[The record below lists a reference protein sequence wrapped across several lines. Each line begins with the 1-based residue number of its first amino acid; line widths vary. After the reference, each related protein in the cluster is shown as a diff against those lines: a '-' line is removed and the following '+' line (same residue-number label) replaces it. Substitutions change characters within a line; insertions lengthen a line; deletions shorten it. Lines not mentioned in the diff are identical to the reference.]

1 MPIWAHYQAVNS
13 GGCTASSP
21 EISLLHHSHADDLEA
36 TMETLITVLDW
47 SLITLGVI
55 GVVSCIGFM
64 GAAVV
69 GNDW

>member
-1 MPIWAHYQAVNS
+1 
-13 GGCTASSP
+13 
-21 EISLLHHSHADDLEA
+21 
-36 TMETLITVLDW
+36 METLITVLDW

-55 GVVSCIGFM
+55 GVASCIGFM

>member
-1 MPIWAHYQAVNS
+1 
-13 GGCTASSP
+13 
-21 EISLLHHSHADDLEA
+21 LRLHSHADDLEA

-55 GVVSCIGFM
+55 GAVSCIGFM